1 MMAVES
7 YLDALKRGGYRIT
20 AQRRAVCEY
29 LGQTQSHPTPSEV
42 YLSVSQRHP
51 EISLATVYNT
61 LKALRDL
68 GAIVEISVGGEH
80 THYDTN
86 PSPHI
91 NLICLRCDQV
101 FDYEGAISTEDLY
114 QQVYDHMD
122 FQPVA
127 VQVQMVGFC
136 PQCRE
141 RRRDEIRQQLHTYQ
155 S

>member
-1 MMAVES
+1 MAVES

-20 AQRRAVCEY
+20 EQRRAVCNY
-29 LGQTQSHPTPSEV
+29 LGQTESHPTPSDV
-42 YLSVSQRHP
+42 YAAVNQIHP

-61 LKALRDL
+61 LNALRDL

-101 FDYEGAISTEDLY
+101 FDYEGDIPIESLY
-114 QQVYDHMD
+114 QQVYAEMD
-122 FQPVA
+122 FQPA
-127 VQVQMVGFC
+127 AIQVQMVGFC
-136 PQCRE
+136 AQCRAL
-141 RRRDEIRQQLHTYQ
+141 RRDEIRRQLQ
-155 S
+155 K

>member
-1 MMAVES
+1 MVAVGS

-20 AQRRAVCEY
+20 EQRRAICEY
-29 LGQTQSHPTPSEV
+29 LGQTESHPTPSDV
-42 YLSVSQRHP
+42 YSAVSQGHP

-61 LKALRDL
+61 LNALRDL

-80 THYDTN
+80 THYDIN
-86 PSPHI
+86 PAPHV

-101 FDYEGAISTEDLY
+101 FDYEGSIPTESLY
-114 QQVYDHMD
+114 QQVYADID

-136 PQCRE
+136 PQCRA
-141 RRRDEIRQQLHTYQ
+141 RRREEIRQQMQ
-155 S
+155 K